1 MTYSHFAPVAPE
13 DVVLVRLLERR
24 AAEDPEAV
32 FFTFGEEVHTRGAFN
47 ARVNRVARNLLEQGI
62 GEGSHVAVL
71 MDNSPDYLALWFAL
85 ILIPISLSLALVAEG
100 WRGSRSIRSGG
111 RRVGKVVAL
120 WSTIEV
126 VALLVAANAVQYLDR
141 GDLLFPAAAIIV
153 GLHFFPLARGI
164 PVRLYYATGAGFLAA
179 GLGGLL
185 VPAAQRPMAVGA
197 SAALVL
203 WATALVVVLRVRS
216 PAQA

>member
-85 ILIPISLSLALVAEG
+85 GKVGAVEIPINTAYHGAMLEHQLTVGQASDCIVDAAYLPAV
-100 WRGSRSIRSGG
+100 RGSAPNLPLLVRIIVRGSDEAGALPARCRPFDVLTVPADESDLGRPVPQVVNDAVPVVGRGAPRVEGQRGVEVGG
-111 RRVGKVVAL
+111 RPGRVTGGL
-120 WSTIEV
+120 P
-126 VALLVAANAVQYLDR
+126 LQ
-141 GDLLFPAAAIIV
+141 PAA
-153 GLHFFPLARGI
+153 G
-164 PVRLYYATGAGFLAA
+164 
-179 GLGGLL
+179 
-185 VPAAQRPMAVGA
+185 
-197 SAALVL
+197 
-203 WATALVVVLRVRS
+203 
-216 PAQA
+216 